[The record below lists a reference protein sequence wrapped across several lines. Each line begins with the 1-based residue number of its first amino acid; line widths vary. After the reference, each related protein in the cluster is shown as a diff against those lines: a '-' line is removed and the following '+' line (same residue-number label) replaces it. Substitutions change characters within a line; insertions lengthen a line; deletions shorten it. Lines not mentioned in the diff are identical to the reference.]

1 MLRILPTILVVA
13 VGMAGCASTPP
24 SPLDGLPDDV
34 RMLALGDS
42 YAAGTAIGVDE
53 AWPAQLAVALTAERR
68 VERSVVASDG
78 WNTKR
83 LSREIARAGLGAPFD
98 LIVLEIGA
106 NDVVLNFGEENFME
120 GLELLALDID
130 ALAGPDAIV
139 VVLSIPDFRVSPWGR
154 ERLDRGYDIEG
165 FNAILSSFASDVG
178 ASYVDITAA
187 CAEALDDPSLI
198 APDELHFAPAMHATW
213 VERVLAST
221 APTAEGSVEDRARFG
236 GAHELRVFAEGTSG
250 IPGGDR

>member
-1 MLRILPTILVVA
+1 MRRILPTILVVA
-13 VGMAGCASTPP
+13 VGLAGCASTPP
-24 SPLDGLPDDV
+24 SALDVLPDDV

-68 VERSVVASDG
+68 VERSVVAGDG

-83 LSREIARAGLGAPFD
+83 LSREIARAGLAAPFD

-106 NDVVLNFGEENFME
+106 NDVVLDFGEENFRE
-120 GLELLALDID
+120 GLDLLALDID
-130 ALAGPDAIV
+130 ALAAADAVV

-165 FNAILSSFASDVG
+165 FNAILSSFASGIG

-213 VERVLAST
+213 VERVLDAS
-221 APTAEGSVEDRARFG
+221 APSADGSVEHRSRLG
-236 GAHELRVFAEGTSG
+236 GADELRVLAEGTG
-250 IPGGDR
+250 RVPGRDR